1 MALRREVVGVGS
13 NGQINTVDKNK
24 IMGTFYINCPSLA
37 YVHVPRT
44 GMAMKKIISD
54 WLKINFNV
62 NDTDP
67 WMIDHPHLGMVK
79 EHYPYAKTMSVVR
92 NPWQRVYSLYRKVS
106 TEGYWLDW
114 NDQTLLDLKP
124 INEWIADYCNPEIEF
139 NFPRWFTRFTNQI
152 DFIRVNDEHV
162 DFVCKAENLE
172 QDFKKIKEY
181 LKCDIPLPDI
191 SEYDHWEFKKYFNDQ
206 SIKLIA
212 KLHERDIDAFKY
224 SLRVS
229 T

>member
-1 MALRREVVGVGS
+1 
-13 NGQINTVDKNK
+13 
-24 IMGTFYINCPSLA
+24 MGTFYISCPELA

-54 WLKINFNV
+54 WLKPNFTV
-62 NDTDP
+62 NDSDA

-79 EHYPYAKTMSVVR
+79 DCYPNAKTMSVVR
-92 NPWQRVYSLYRKVS
+92 NPWQRIYSLYRKVS

-124 INEWIADYCNPEIEF
+124 INEWVEDYCNPEVEF

-152 DFIRVNDEHV
+152 DFVHVNDEWV
-162 DFVCKAENLE
+162 DFVCKAEDLA

-181 LKCDIPLPDI
+181 LNCNIPLPDV
-191 SEYDHWEFKKYFNDQ
+191 SGYDHYEYKLYFNDA
-206 SIKLIA
+206 SIKSIT
-212 KLHERDIDAFKY
+212 KLHARDIDYFNY
-224 SLRVS
+224 
-229 T
+229 